1 MGNITFDSLG
11 LSMGDTGINKI
22 KINNETT
29 ELEVRTYLPIDKK
42 ADLIKFIVD
51 GALDDN
57 TGCFS
62 PLRVEVYFA
71 IAICKWYANID
82 FSFDNLMNI
91 SKVYDILESNSII
104 DSIINAI
111 PSDEMDFLS
120 ELVQDTINDIARYN
134 SSAAGI
140 IKTMTVDA
148 NSLDGQINS
157 ILEKI
162 KNGEGLE
169 ALSVIKDAVGT
180 D

>member
-1 MGNITFDSLG
+1 MDNITFDSLD
-11 LSMGDTGINKI
+11 LSMGDTSVNKI
-22 KINNETT
+22 KINEST
-29 ELEVRTYLPIDKK
+29 ELEVKSYLPIDEKVN
-42 ADLIKFIVD
+42 LIKFIVD
-51 GALDDN
+51 GALDDS

-71 IAICKWYANID
+71 IAICRWYANID
-82 FSFDNLMNI
+82 FSFDNLVNI
-91 SKVYDILESNSII
+91 SKVYDILETNSII
-104 DSIINAI
+104 DNIIDVI
-111 PSDEMDFLS
+111 PSDEMNFLN
-120 ELVQDTINDIARYN
+120 ELVRDTINDIARYN

-140 IKTMTVDA
+140 IKAMTVDA
-148 NSLDGQINS
+148 DSLDGQINN

>member
-1 MGNITFDSLG
+1 MDNITFDSLD
-11 LSMGDTGINKI
+11 LSMRDTSINKI
-22 KINNETT
+22 KINESI
-29 ELEVRTYLPIDKK
+29 ELEVKSYLPIDEKVN
-42 ADLIKFIVD
+42 LIKFIVD
-51 GALDDN
+51 GALDDS

-71 IAICKWYANID
+71 IAICRWYANID
-82 FSFDNLMNI
+82 FSFDNLVNI
-91 SKVYDILESNSII
+91 SKVYDILETNSII
-104 DSIINAI
+104 DNIIDVI
-111 PSDEMDFLS
+111 PSDEMNFLN
-120 ELVQDTINDIARYN
+120 ELVRDTINDIARYN

-140 IKTMTVDA
+140 IKAMTVDA
-148 NSLDGQINS
+148 DSLDGQINN